1 MSDAPQD
8 QNLHQPTEDTCRDG
22 KEHDWRKVSVGDSYS
37 YYFCQMC
44 GREKGRPQNPPT
56 QCPP

>member
-1 MSDAPQD
+1 MSENHDESG
-8 QNLHQPTEDTCRDG
+8 LHQPTDEICRDG
-22 KEHDWRKVSVGDSYS
+22 NEHDWRKVSVGDAYS

-44 GREKGRPQNPPT
+44 GREKGRPEKPPT